1 MLISPNYNGSNGEYF
16 TGTSA
21 GNRVRL
27 SNNPYIDYTK
37 FVNATYSPVLGTV
50 TSSSAVVNNH
60 DYSNYSPVKVLLS
73 DGSTA
78 VNLSNYLIDNF
89 SIEQF
94 YTSDLVL
101 FIHSGDSIIFNKQIK
116 TGFRVLYQYV
126 PNSFRY
132 RVIMRSLTSD
142 PQNYSVDRLIF
153 KFSSEKR
160 DSLLIN
166 LIKYDNLFKN
176 KIN

>member
-1 MLISPNYNGSNGEYF
+1 M
-16 TGTSA
+16 
-21 GNRVRL
+21 
-27 SNNPYIDYTK
+27 
-37 FVNATYSPVLGTV
+37 
-50 TSSSAVVNNH
+50 
-60 DYSNYSPVKVLLS
+60 
-73 DGSTA
+73 
-78 VNLSNYLIDNF
+78 
-89 SIEQF
+89 
-94 YTSDLVL
+94 

-176 KIN
+176 KVN